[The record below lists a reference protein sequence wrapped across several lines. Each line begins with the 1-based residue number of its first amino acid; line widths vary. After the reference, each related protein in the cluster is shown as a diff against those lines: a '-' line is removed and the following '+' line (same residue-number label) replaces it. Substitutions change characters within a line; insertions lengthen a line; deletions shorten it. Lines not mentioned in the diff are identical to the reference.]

1 VYFHIAAL
9 ILKIFQVFSTM
20 DQNYTLNLVLEIP
33 GSQVFEIHNN
43 QSTLL
48 EKGILG
54 IYEIQEM
61 HM

>member
-1 VYFHIAAL
+1 L